1 MKKLLL
7 ILVLQLLANFTYA
20 QCNPD
25 VGAPI
30 QYLCSSNSLTLTAS
44 SGYTSYLW
52 STGATTSSI
61 VVTKPGTYTV
71 KIVGSGNCLVFKSVE
86 VLRPGKAKFS
96 VSGSAKCD
104 SSSYLFTNQSSI
116 SFANLQSFR
125 WDFGDDSVYQSASP
139 PNPVTDLARWTNFT
153 YKYRKGG
160 SFDPKLSLTYQ
171 GQACADNFAYSESG
185 DELPQNIQIKID
197 IRSRVS
203 KNNNTPKDSLCYDQP
218 LLCLYN
224 KYPLVAKG
232 GVSFLW
238 DFADPSAM
246 GMGFDKLFN
255 DTAPCYNYGRLGHY
269 FPTLTITCAG
279 QGSKTFNFWSRIDTL
294 GGSDHQYNPAPQSNP
309 RINTINGMLY
319 GASDSISRY
328 RIITGN
334 NNSIKDSIVD
344 HWNWFSNNPSLAGN
358 KKLRSQLKGYGVNI
372 IGTIN
377 KVENLSANP
386 PVAIQNIM
394 KNQCDPV
401 LPIEFVNASETYQ
414 TTKLFM
420 RWDFANQFAPRC
432 TSFALPNPNTP
443 NGGKAPYTSANDL
456 MNRTYGTFTFN
467 GVTYAGRA
475 NCNYSKDTLP
485 IHQYESWDKLYKWY
499 LNGHDFPPYDS
510 SATGW
515 TKVPAQVTPGGKK
528 LVQTV
533 DFASWGLPVFS
544 AGPFTT
550 RMDVLNNLWPAD
562 LQPNTPITTTKAIP
576 DPIANE
582 YGYWEYTIPAGT
594 RVDSNGFLVPPIPG
608 FLPNGVNRSLYKG
621 NSKIASLNKN
631 LYAYFF
637 DRTISSCYKVK
648 LFEQDSLNGCGNESV
663 VDLPL
668 VKADA
673 FGLGKGGNECP
684 GMPMNGGVGTPKI
697 VFDNSAGNPGT
708 YPNCSKRT
716 MVLLNYDSLADRNDA
731 MPCALDGFVSFDG
744 ISPMTGTTTTPG
756 GNTWPAFY
764 NRPNFQPFQGGPW
777 TDPNGAVNWT
787 HYQPDGPWPYTNSPF
802 DKKTGYVTIGLILGS
817 GCATP
822 ACNTPACITDTVW
835 YHNFFQFIYLDGNF
849 TYRKVGGYPQ
859 YGSTSKL
866 PSQDFSYDTASVF
879 LKNNPLGFPPVIYE
893 PNQGYREPWSRLYGK
908 GDILEF
914 ETYTK
919 VQDFIKAD
927 VWDWGDG
934 TITVDSFYYNKFD
947 TSVALDPIGNPT
959 VFSFF
964 EKNTYP
970 VKRERYEFNVNSFP
984 WTILSKTIPY
994 PVGVKV
1000 NKSVKYDTI
1009 WRCDDVMHI
1018 YPPLKIKVINQIVDT
1033 AFFLQPVRHQFK
1045 VSSMERFAGPGTTIK
1060 ANDITPVQHT
1070 VVSVNKCNYNT
1081 IKRIVIGVMDTFTVK
1096 EGNAISDGFLQ
1107 IGQTVSFEDS
1117 VRYWYPKSWGRHNP
1131 TRPLYIG
1138 EEELLTELD
1147 FHGNAMKGYPIDT
1160 IKTAPNN
1167 TKAYSI
1173 LGTTCPTGW
1182 QFYQEGANGGFHNF
1196 CIKIDTNFYERI
1208 YWDFESDGVI
1218 DYAGKNP
1225 SHKYMQSGTYIV
1237 SMISRDSVG
1246 YFDTVKTTL
1255 QVGGCGSFNPFPGMV
1270 SSCTDNAIVLEV
1282 GSDHILNKWYK
1293 NGTDSVIAENT
1304 LFLACKQEGTYR
1316 VETRNANNTCHY
1328 IDSVRVLLFAEAGIK
1343 QGSAITFCAK
1353 GKDSLVLQP
1362 STLVGYQFL
1371 WDNTVNNPNLVIKQ
1385 SEIRQKHV
1393 LKITKLGI
1401 TCYDTI
1407 TSSFIEPLKTVPGFS
1422 SLCIKDSLWVEVKSN
1437 AGKGAFIN
1445 YTWFK
1450 DSLDAGITAAS
1461 PHLFVYANAGMQK
1474 LKVVQHFETCR
1485 DSVMAN
1491 VYTNSNSVPLNVTG
1505 LTSVKALDTATYHL
1519 PFVAGNAYAWNVT
1532 GGSIQSGQGSSS
1544 ILVKWG
1550 NTLSLGK
1557 IEALVQNVFSC
1568 LDSSNLMVN
1577 IGSVGI
1583 KENKQIGFVL
1593 FPNPST
1599 DKLTLSTLMGELFDG
1614 DMVVTDMAGRVFLE
1628 QNLTQ
1633 KMQQVEINV
1642 SEIPAGLY
1650 LLRLNNEKGMIH
1662 FIFEKK

>member
-7 ILVLQLLANFTYA
+7 ILVLQLLANFSYS

-30 QYLCSSNSLTLTAS
+30 QYICGNNPLTLTAS

-71 KIVGSGNCLVFKSVE
+71 KIVGSGNCVVYKTVE
-86 VLRPGKAKFS
+86 VLRPGKAKFTL
-96 VSGSAKCD
+96 SGSAKCD

-116 SFANLQSFR
+116 SFNSLQSFR
-125 WDFGDDSVYQSASP
+125 WDYGDDSVYQSASP
-139 PNPVTDLARWTNFT
+139 PNPGTDFARWTNFN
-153 YKYRKGG
+153 YKYRKNG
-160 SFDPKLSLTYQ
+160 SFDPKLTLTYQ
-171 GQACADNFAYSESG
+171 GQTCADIFTYSESG
-185 DELPQNIQIKID
+185 NVLPQNIQIRID

-203 KNNNTPKDSLCYDQP
+203 KNNNTPKDTLCSDQP

-238 DFADPSAM
+238 DFADPSTL
-246 GMGFDKLFN
+246 GMGFDKLSN
-255 DTAPCYNYGRLGHY
+255 DTAPCYKYGKIGHF
-269 FPTLTITCAG
+269 FPTLTITCSG

-294 GGSDHQYNPAPQSNP
+294 GSNDAQYNPAPQSNP

-319 GASDSISRY
+319 SATDSISRY

-344 HWNWFSNNPSLAGN
+344 HWNWFSNNPSLASN

-372 IGTIN
+372 IGSVN
-377 KVENLSANP
+377 KIENLESSP
-386 PVAIQNIM
+386 PVGIDKM
-394 KNQCDPV
+394 LKYQCDPIY
-401 LPIEFVNASETYQ
+401 PIEFVNASQAYQ

-420 RWDFANQFAPRC
+420 RWDFADQFAPRC
-432 TSFALPNPNTP
+432 TSFAIPDPGAP
-443 NGGKAPYTSANDL
+443 NGGNAPYTSANDL
-456 MNRTYGTFTFN
+456 INRTYSHFIFN
-467 GVTYAGRA
+467 GIAYTGRV

-485 IHQYESWDKLYKWY
+485 IHQYESWVKLYKWY

-528 LVQTV
+528 LVQTI
-533 DFASWGLPVFS
+533 DIASWGLPEFS
-544 AGPFTT
+544 IGPNTT
-550 RMDVLNNLWPAD
+550 RIDVFTNMWPAD

-594 RVDSNGFLVPPIPG
+594 RVDSSGFLVPPLSG

-621 NSKIASLNKN
+621 NTKINSIGKN

-648 LFEQDSLNGCGNESV
+648 LFEQDSLNECGNESV

-673 FGLGKGGNECP
+673 FGMGKSGIECI
-684 GMPMNGGVGTPKI
+684 GSPMNGGNGTPRF
-697 VFDNSAGNPGT
+697 VFDNSVGNPGT
-708 YPNCSKRT
+708 YPNCSQRSFI
-716 MVLLNYDSLADRNDA
+716 LLNYDSLTDRNDA
-731 MPCALDGFVSFDG
+731 TPCALDGFVSYDG
-744 ISPMTGTTTTPG
+744 TSPFTGTSTTPG
-756 GNTWPAFY
+756 GTSWPPFF
-764 NRPNFQPFQGGPW
+764 NSPNFPQFPGSTW
-777 TDPNGAVNWT
+777 TEPNGSVNFT
-787 HYQPDGPWPYTNSPF
+787 HYQPSGFWPYTNAPY
-802 DKKTGYVTIGLILGS
+802 DKKTGYVTVGLILGT
-817 GCATP
+817 GCASP
-822 ACNTPACITDTVW
+822 FCNIPLCVTDTVW
-835 YHNFFQFIYLDGNF
+835 YHNFFQFISLEAKF

-859 YGSTSKL
+859 YDNPSRL
-866 PSQDFSYDTASVF
+866 PSQDYSYDTASVF
-879 LKNNPLGFPPVIYE
+879 LMNNPLGWPPAIYE
-893 PNQGYREPWSRLYGK
+893 ANQGYKEPWSRLFGR

-914 ETYTK
+914 EAFIK
-919 VQDFIKAD
+919 HQDFIKAD
-927 VWDWGDG
+927 VWEWGDG

-947 TSVALDPIGNPT
+947 TNVVLDPVGNPT
-959 VFSFF
+959 VYTYF

-984 WTILSKTIPY
+984 WTIISKIIPY
-994 PVGVKV
+994 QVGVNVYKA
-1000 NKSVKYDTI
+1000 VKYDTI
-1009 WRCDDVMHI
+1009 WRCDDMLHQ
-1018 YPPLKIKVINQIVDT
+1018 YPPSNIKIVNIFIDS
-1033 AFFLQPVRHQFK
+1033 AFFLHPIRHQFK
-1045 VSSMERFAGPGTTIK
+1045 ESSMERMAGPG
-1060 ANDITPVQHT
+1060 ANFRSNSISQIYHST
-1070 VVSVNKCNYNT
+1070 VTVNKCSYT
-1081 IKRIVIGVMDTFTVK
+1081 FTRQLVIGVMDTFIVK
-1096 EGNAISDGFLQ
+1096 EGNAISDGLLQ
-1107 IGQTVSFEDS
+1107 IGQTVNFKDS
-1117 VRYWYPKSWGRHNP
+1117 VRYWYPKSNGIYNP
-1131 TRPLYIG
+1131 TRPLNIG
-1138 EEELLTELD
+1138 EEELLSALD
-1147 FHGNAMKGYPIDT
+1147 LHGNGMKGYPLDT

-1167 TKAYSI
+1167 TKYYST
-1173 LGTTCPTGW
+1173 LGSTCPTGW
-1182 QFYQEGANGGFHNF
+1182 QFSQQIRVPNNLNF

-1218 DYAGKNP
+1218 DYAGPNP

-1246 YFDTVKTTL
+1246 YFDTAMATL
-1255 QVGGCGSFNPFPGMV
+1255 QVGGCGSFNPFPAVV
-1270 SSCTDNAIVLEV
+1270 STCSENSIVLEL

-1304 LFLACKQEGTYR
+1304 LFLTCKQEGTYR
-1316 VETRNANNTCHY
+1316 VETRNANNTCSY
-1328 IDSVRVLLFAEAGIK
+1328 VDSVRVLFLTDAGIK
-1343 QGSAITFCAK
+1343 QGDAITFCSN

-1362 STLVGYQFL
+1362 NTTAGYQFL
-1371 WDNTVNNPNLVIKQ
+1371 WDNEVNNPNLVIKQ

-1393 LKITKLGI
+1393 LKITKLGAV
-1401 TCYDTI
+1401 CYDTI
-1407 TSSFIEPLKTVPGFS
+1407 TSSFIERLKTVPGVA
-1422 SLCIKDSLWVEVKSN
+1422 SLCIKDSLLVEVKSN
-1437 AGKGAFIN
+1437 VGKGAFIN

-1450 DSLDAGITAAS
+1450 DSLDAGTTAPS
-1461 PHLFVYANAGMQK
+1461 PHLFVYGTTGMHRG
-1474 LKVVQHFETCR
+1474 KVVQNFETCR
-1485 DSVMAN
+1485 DSVMIN
-1491 VYTNSNSVPLNVTG
+1491 VHTSPNPVKLNITG
-1505 LTSVKALDTATYHL
+1505 LTSVKALDTATYYL
-1519 PFVAGNAYAWNVT
+1519 SFVAGNLYNWYIT

-1544 ILVKWG
+1544 VLVKWG

-1557 IEALVQNVFSC
+1557 IEAVVQNVFSC
-1568 LDSSNLMVN
+1568 LDSSILMVN

-1599 DKLTLSTLMGELFDG
+1599 DKLTLSTRMGELFDG
-1614 DMVVTDMAGRVFLE
+1614 ELLVTDMAGRVLIE

-1633 KMQQVEINV
+1633 KMQQVEVNI

-1650 LLRLNNEKGMIH
+1650 LLRLNNDKGMIH